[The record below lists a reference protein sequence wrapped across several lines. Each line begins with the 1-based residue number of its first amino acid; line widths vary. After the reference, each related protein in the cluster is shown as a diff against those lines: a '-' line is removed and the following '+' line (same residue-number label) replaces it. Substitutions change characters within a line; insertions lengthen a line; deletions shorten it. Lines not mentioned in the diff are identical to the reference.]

1 MVDAIYDKD
10 RIKPFSEYK
19 KTGTDIFKN
28 YNENYLRA
36 EYNAAISQSRSAS
49 MWMDIESNKELLP
62 MLEYVTVGDGR
73 VRPEHAML
81 DKIKRPVDDKFW
93 NYAYPPNSWNC
104 RCTVLQSDDENKS
117 SLKGINILKD
127 IPPEFRM
134 NAGKDKIVFSD
145 KHPYFKVAKQD
156 ENLAANNFNM
166 PKP

>member
-1 MVDAIYDKD
+1 
-10 RIKPFSEYK
+10 
-19 KTGTDIFKN
+19 
-28 YNENYLRA
+28 
-36 EYNAAISQSRSAS
+36 
-49 MWMDIESNKELLP
+49 

-81 DKIKRPVDDKFW
+81 DRIKRPVDDKFW

-134 NAGKDKIVFSD
+134 NSGKDKIVFSE
-145 KHPYFKVAKQD
+145 KHPYFVVEKKD
-156 ENLAANNFNM
+156 ENLAANNFNL
-166 PKP
+166 PKK